1 MFKTT
6 LNLLRPFVLFFLLLM
21 LTLFISRLG
30 LGLWQIQRF
39 DTFNSFLTLCL
50 NGFRIDL
57 SALGYLL
64 ILPAIVHPWFMI
76 SGYQKIWLKVLKVLF
91 FFIFISV
98 LFFELATP
106 AFIDE
111 YGFRPNRLFIE
122 YLAYPNE
129 VMKMLFNGHLFT
141 LVMVLTLIVIPGKF
155 FWHLLAKLINTNQ
168 PRRSVSFKSATLSFV
183 TLFVVLVLCARGTVG
198 HRPINPSL
206 VYFSTDPLINSL
218 TLNSIYSVA
227 HAYKQLGNEKNA
239 SKLYGEMATEKIIAI
254 VQQETGLA
262 PQAFTD
268 LIQPSLASRAPTY
281 QGKAKNLVIILEESL
296 GAQFVSSLGGL
307 PLSPEI
313 NKLNNEGWAFKNLY
327 ATGTRSVRGIE
338 AVITGF
344 TPTPARA
351 VVKLDKSQHGFFTI
365 ASLLAKHNYTTQ
377 FIYGGESHFDNMKSF
392 FLGNGFSDIVDFSDI
407 QKPEFVGS
415 WGASD
420 EDLFKQAHI
429 ELTKLNNS
437 NKPFFS
443 FIFSSSNH
451 DPFEIPAGVIT
462 PIEYTEEQLSQYD
475 EKELLRHKAIQYA
488 DYALGKFITKAK
500 QQPYWQDTIFLVVAD
515 HDARAFGSDLVPIKN
530 FHIPGVILNSSKQQF
545 SDERVVS
552 QIDLAP
558 TLLSLMGVP
567 NHSPMLGHDLTKPQN
582 SGRAMMQYAENF
594 AYMEDNEVTIL
605 QPQKDPINFSY
616 DFDEKKLTPKKL
628 NQALSEVALAHAL
641 WGSLAYEH
649 EWYASEYD

>member
-1 MFKTT
+1 
-6 LNLLRPFVLFFLLLM
+6 M

-30 LGLWQIQRF
+30 LGLWQMQRF
-39 DTFNSFLTLCL
+39 DTFNSFLTLFL

-64 ILPAIVHPWFMI
+64 ILPAIIHPWLMV
-76 SGYQKIWLKVLKVLF
+76 SSYQKIWLKVLKVLF

-106 AFIDE
+106 AFIHE

-141 LVMVLTLIVIPGKF
+141 LIIVLTLIVIPGKL
-155 FWHLLAKLINTNQ
+155 FWHLLAKLINTNKPQ
-168 PRRSVSFKSATLSFV
+168 GSVSFQSATVSFV

-218 TLNSIYSVA
+218 TLNSLYSVA

-239 SKLYGEMATEKIIAI
+239 SKLYGKMATEKVIAI

-268 LIQPSLASRAPTY
+268 LIQPSLASRAPAY

-351 VVKLDKSQHGFFTI
+351 VVKLDKSQQGFFTI

-392 FLGNGFSDIVDFSDI
+392 FLGNGFSDIVDFNDI
-407 QKPEFVGS
+407 QNPEFIGS

-420 EDLFKQAHI
+420 EDLFK
-429 ELTKLNNS
+429 
-437 NKPFFS
+437 
-443 FIFSSSNH
+443 
-451 DPFEIPAGVIT
+451 
-462 PIEYTEEQLSQYD
+462 
-475 EKELLRHKAIQYA
+475 
-488 DYALGKFITKAK
+488 
-500 QQPYWQDTIFLVVAD
+500 
-515 HDARAFGSDLVPIKN
+515 
-530 FHIPGVILNSSKQQF
+530 
-545 SDERVVS
+545 
-552 QIDLAP
+552 
-558 TLLSLMGVP
+558 
-567 NHSPMLGHDLTKPQN
+567 
-582 SGRAMMQYAENF
+582 
-594 AYMEDNEVTIL
+594 
-605 QPQKDPINFSY
+605 
-616 DFDEKKLTPKKL
+616 
-628 NQALSEVALAHAL
+628 
-641 WGSLAYEH
+641 
-649 EWYASEYD
+649 